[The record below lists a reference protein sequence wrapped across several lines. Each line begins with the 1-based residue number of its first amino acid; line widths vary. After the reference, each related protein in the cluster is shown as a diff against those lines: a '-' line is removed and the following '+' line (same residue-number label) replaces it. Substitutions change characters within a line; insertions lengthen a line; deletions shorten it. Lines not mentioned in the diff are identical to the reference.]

1 MKIIIAEDDELMLK
15 TIQLRLRKDGHD
27 VVCCNNGL
35 EALEQIEQL
44 RPDLIIS
51 DIMMPF
57 VTGLEIVGTVK
68 QSYSPEIPIII
79 LSGMGQEEVVL
90 EAFQLGADDFITK
103 PFSPSGLSVRV
114 KRFAL
119 RMN

>member
-1 MKIIIAEDDELMLK
+1 MTRLFSSDVNFYIFGQNPDMKIIIAEDDELMLK

-27 VVCCNNGL
+27 VICCQNGL

-57 VTGLEIVGTVK
+57 VTGLEIVGD
-68 QSYSPEIPIII
+68 
-79 LSGMGQEEVVL
+79 G
-90 EAFQLGADDFITK
+90 
-103 PFSPSGLSVRV
+103 
-114 KRFAL
+114 
-119 RMN
+119 